1 MSIRLVHRAVC
12 RLALAV
18 ACAVAVVGTAA
29 RGLAVDYTWGS
40 ATTGGS
46 WSVTTNWNPN
56 GAPTS
61 GDTATLAD
69 ATANRTVF
77 YNSAASG
84 SLTGLTF
91 TQTTSGILNELRVQR
106 NLAVTNALV
115 LGASS
120 GTAQLTLAG
129 ASAANITGT
138 FSGGITV
145 NSGGVL
151 ALANVN
157 PAGSGS
163 TFNANLTGNVTVS
176 GGRLDFSWIREGTGT
191 SSANGSQVL
200 TGNLTMSSG
209 TIAFDNPLG
218 SSPDRRLQITGD
230 VSITGGRFTTTATSG
245 VSNIRFDG
253 ASTVF
258 APASYDSARFQ
269 LNLQRTGDQTYTGS
283 TAIQVL
289 IMRGTGIKTVSN
301 SGTISTLQMMDADG
315 TGRSAT
321 TLKLGSNLTAGSG
334 GLVRAGFGD
343 TGTTLDYGVNADT
356 YTLDLTAASGAW
368 TPTTATGTVAQWALT
383 GTAGR
388 IIANGFNLAT
398 ANVGTTIGPGL
409 ILESRAGNSV
419 ANTLSLGTSGTGAID
434 ATSVFR
440 YAGAAAVATP
450 STLTSS
456 RAIGILEVTSG
467 ALQVSSLPSLAGARV
482 NGGVLIAT
490 SSSALPGFGSA
501 GFVTFGGGTLQLPV
515 DGTAWTMSQVDTI
528 FANATKTS
536 GALAIDVASG
546 VQTQTGSGYSG
557 SIGLT
562 KLGSGTLTLSGS
574 NGYTG
579 TTTLSGGI
587 LALGDTNA
595 LAGGGNV
602 TFSGGRLQYSASNGA
617 DLSGRIVSSGSAIS
631 IDTAGQDVT
640 WASGL
645 AATNQGGLTKSG
657 SGRLTL
663 SANNSYTGLT
673 TISGGTLQVGNGS
686 TTGSVGGDIANNA
699 ALVFNRSNDLTQS
712 GVISGTG
719 SLTKQGNATLSL
731 TAANTYTGLTTISA
745 GTLALSGGDNRL
757 ATTGTV
763 TFSGN
768 GGLSVSGSQALNAI
782 TLPASSAIVATLS
795 GGGTVALAGSSFTI
809 GPASTSV
816 SQLVDATGLSAF
828 SYANAAGTFKVAP
841 SGNATA
847 PAARLALPAT
857 AAIRAASVSL
867 GTDTNNGGLSTGTL
881 ALGTTTTISADTITL
896 GGAQAQG
903 VITASGATNPVLTL
917 RGTDG
922 TSAVGTLKI
931 GTTAGYGLSVT
942 SRIDLAGGV
951 SGTSTLDARVTNLI
965 IGEQT
970 RSGSFNQSGT
980 FAGALSMQSGT
991 LTATTITLGQTLN
1004 SIPSSIGSQQ
1014 ISGSLS
1020 VAGGVVNV
1028 STLYLANQNWNYAG
1042 STVSGA
1048 FTLGGGGTL
1057 NAGTIASGTGAGTA
1071 PTVRTFAWNDGT
1083 IANLDASTDLSIGS
1097 GITFTLASTG
1107 ARRFSI
1113 SAGRSGTVASVLTGA
1128 GGTLEKVGDG
1138 TLLLSAS
1145 NTHSGATTVSA
1156 GTLVLG
1162 NAGALSASTFNTNG
1176 AGTLSFGDLTAATF
1190 GSLSGAGGL
1199 SLQNASSS
1207 AVALT
1212 VGGGN
1217 VSGTFAGTLAGP
1229 GSLTKIGTGRL
1240 LLDAANSYAGS
1251 TTIAEGTLAL
1261 GALGSLAN
1269 SSSII
1274 VGNAGSSGAVL
1285 DLTAKTG
1292 SFDIGAGQT
1301 LGGGGTV
1308 QLASAGTLNVLGL
1321 LSPGNSP
1328 GLLTFD
1334 AGTTL
1339 LSGTTLMEISGL
1351 TRATDP
1357 SHGTGFY
1364 DAINV
1369 IDSGVLTF
1377 GGLLELAFS
1386 QEFANDDTFNLFST
1400 FSGGSLAGNFTGVN
1414 VTGSFYTGL
1423 TWSQSG
1429 TKWTSSA
1436 TTGNQSLEFNAATGN
1451 LTFVVVPEPGA
1462 LALAG
1467 IGIAAAAWV
1476 RRRRRS

>member
-1 MSIRLVHRAVC
+1 VC

-18 ACAVAVVGTAA
+18 ACAVAAVGTAA

-46 WSVTTNWNPN
+46 WTVTTNWDPN

-61 GDTATLAD
+61 GDTATLAN

-129 ASAANITGT
+129 TSAANITGT

-151 ALANVN
+151 SLANVN
-157 PAGSGS
+157 PAGSAGVI
-163 TFNANLTGNVTVS
+163 NANLTGNVTVS

-191 SSANGSQVL
+191 SSANQNQLL

-230 VSITGGRFTTTATSG
+230 VSITGGSITTTATSG

-334 GLVRAGFGD
+334 GLVRAGFSD
-343 TGTTLDYGVNADT
+343 AGTTFDYGVNADI

-368 TPTTATGTVAQWALT
+368 TPTTATGTISQWALT

-398 ANVGTTIGPGL
+398 ANVGTTVGPGL

-456 RAIGILEVTSG
+456 RAIGDLEVTSG
-467 ALQVSSLPSLAGARV
+467 ALQLGSTFTSMQNVRVSGGSLDLGSKSLTVPGVRLTGGTITTGSLTSSGTFDMQAGTISAALLGTGTLTKSGAGLVVLSGSNSYSGGTVIDSGTLQVGAGSTTGWLPTSPSITGSS
-482 NGGVLIAT
+482 GGVLAFNRSDDYGGSFGT
-490 SSSALPGFGSA
+490 SI
-501 GFVTFGGGTLQLPV
+501 GGGL
-515 DGTAWTMSQVDTI
+515 G
-528 FANATKTS
+528 
-536 GALAIDVASG
+536 VA
-546 VQTQTGSGYSG
+546 VR
-557 SIGLT
+557 
-562 KLGSGTLTLSGS
+562 GSGTLTLSGS

-587 LALGDTNA
+587 LALGGTNA

-712 GVISGTG
+712 GAISGTG

-809 GPASTSV
+809 APTANV

-841 SGNATA
+841 IFNGGA

-931 GTTAGYGLSVT
+931 GTSVGYGLAAT

-970 RSGSFNQSGT
+970 RSGSFSQSGT

-1004 SIPSSIGSQQ
+1004 SITNSIGSQQ

-1028 STLYLANQNWNYAG
+1028 NTLYLANQNWSYAG

-1128 GGTLEKVGDG
+1128 GG
-1138 TLLLSAS
+1138 
-1145 NTHSGATTVSA
+1145 
-1156 GTLVLG
+1156 
-1162 NAGALSASTFNTNG
+1162 
-1176 AGTLSFGDLTAATF
+1176 
-1190 GSLSGAGGL
+1190 
-1199 SLQNASSS
+1199 
-1207 AVALT
+1207 
-1212 VGGGN
+1212 
-1217 VSGTFAGTLAGP
+1217 
-1229 GSLTKIGTGRL
+1229 LTKIGTGRL

-1308 QLASAGTLNVLGL
+1308 QLASSGTLNVLGL

-1334 AGTTL
+1334 AGTTV

-1369 IDSGVLTF
+1369 VDSGVLTF

-1386 QEFANDDTFNLFST
+1386 QEFANDDTFNLFAASG
-1400 FSGGSLAGNFTGVN
+1400 GGSLAGNFTGVN

-1429 TKWTSSA
+1429 TKWTSTA
-1436 TTGNQSLEFNAATGN
+1436 TTGGQTLEFNATSGQ
-1451 LTFVVVPEPGA
+1451 LVIVPEPGA

-1467 IGIAAAAWV
+1467 IGVAAAAWAA
-1476 RRRRRS
+1476 RRRRNTM

>member
-1 MSIRLVHRAVC
+1 MSIRCAHRAVC
-12 RLALAV
+12 RLTLAV
-18 ACAVAVVGTAA
+18 ACAVGVVGTSA

-46 WSVTTNWNPN
+46 WAVSGNWTGPSSAPST
-56 GAPTS
+56 GPTS

-69 ATANRTVF
+69 ATTNRTVF

-129 ASAANITGT
+129 TSAANITGT

-157 PAGSGS
+157 PAGSAGVI
-163 TFNANLTGNVTVS
+163 NANLTGNVTVS

-191 SSANGSQVL
+191 SSANQNQVL

-230 VSITGGRFTTTATSG
+230 VSITGGSFTTTATSG

-269 LNLQRTGDQTYTGS
+269 LNLQRAGDQTYSGS
-283 TAIQVL
+283 TAVNVL
-289 IMRGTGIKTVSN
+289 ILRGTGIKTVSN
-301 SGTISTLQMMDADG
+301 SGTITTLQMMDGDG

-334 GLVRAGFGD
+334 GLVRAGFSD
-343 TGTTLDYGVNADT
+343 AGTTLDYGVNADIH
-356 YTLDLTAASGAW
+356 TLDLTAASGAW

-409 ILESRAGNSV
+409 ILESRAGNSG
-419 ANTLSLGTSGTGAID
+419 ATNLSLGTSGTGAID

-557 SIGLT
+557 SIGLV
-562 KLGSGTLTLSGS
+562 KSGSGTL
-574 NGYTG
+574 
-579 TTTLSGGI
+579 
-587 LALGDTNA
+587 
-595 LAGGGNV
+595 V
-602 TFSGGRLQYSASNGA
+602 
-617 DLSGRIVSSGSAIS
+617 
-631 IDTAGQDVT
+631 
-640 WASGL
+640 
-645 AATNQGGLTKSG
+645 
-657 SGRLTL
+657 L
-663 SANNSYTGLT
+663 SAANTYTGLT

-712 GVISGTG
+712 GAISGTG

-809 GPASTSV
+809 APTANV

-841 SGNATA
+841 IFGGGA

-931 GTTAGYGLSVT
+931 GTSVGYGLAAT

-970 RSGSFNQSGT
+970 RSGSFSQSGT

-1004 SIPSSIGSQQ
+1004 SITNSIGSQQ

-1028 STLYLANQNWNYAG
+1028 NTLYLANQNWNYAG

-1107 ARRFSI
+1107 VRRFSI
-1113 SAGRSGTVASVLTGA
+1113 GAGRSGTVASVLTGE

-1212 VGGGN
+1212 LGGGN

-1274 VGNAGSSGAVL
+1274 VGGSGSSGAVL
-1285 DLTAKTG
+1285 DLTEKTG

-1308 QLASAGTLNVLGL
+1308 QLASSGTLNVLGI
-1321 LSPGNSP
+1321 LSQGNSP

-1339 LSGTTLMEISGL
+1339 MEISGL
-1351 TRATDP
+1351 TRATGP

-1386 QEFANDDTFNLFST
+1386 QEFANDDTFNLFAASG
-1400 FSGGSLAGNFTGVN
+1400 GGSLAGNFTGVN
-1414 VTGSFYTGL
+1414 VTGGFYTGL
-1423 TWSQSG
+1423 TWTNDSANN
-1429 TKWTSSA
+1429 KWTSTA
-1436 TTGNQSLEFNAATGN
+1436 TTGGQSLEFNYTTGQ
-1451 LTFVVVPEPGA
+1451 LVIVPEPGA

-1467 IGIAAAAWV
+1467 IGVAAAAWAA
-1476 RRRRRS
+1476 RRRRNTM